1 MLVISRKVDESLI
14 IGDKITVTILTI
26 EGDRIKIGIDAPRDM
41 TILRQEVYQAVQ
53 DQTKLQELMT
63 EDSKPE
69 ALEQLRNLLASEV
82 EEEPAKEEKTV

>member
-14 IGDKITVTILTI
+14 IGDKIMVTILAI
-26 EGDRIKIGIDAPRDM
+26 EGDRIKIGIDAPREM
-41 TILRQEVYQAVQ
+41 PILRQEVYQAVQ
-53 DQTKLQELMT
+53 DQTKLQELMA

-82 EEEPAKEEKTV
+82 EEETVKGER

>member
-14 IGDKITVTILTI
+14 IGDKITVTILAI

>member
-14 IGDKITVTILTI
+14 IGDKITVTILAS

>member
-14 IGDKITVTILTI
+14 IGDKITVTILAI

-82 EEEPAKEEKTV
+82 EEETAKEEKTV